1 MYKVFIILVKWS
13 LLLLFLLLFHFI
25 LLQLEIIQ
33 DYVIMNSIANN

>member
-13 LLLLFLLLFHFI
+13 LLLFLLLFHFI